1 MVRDPIDSFIDAY
14 VQALHDQNAAI
25 FAGAGLSIPAGLV
38 NWKELLK
45 DIASDIGLD
54 VTKEDDLITLAQ
66 FHVNERGGRHRIN
79 QALIDEFSGRAK
91 SSDKHKLLTAL
102 PIRTYWT
109 TNYDALLEE
118 SLRAAG
124 KTPDV
129 KITVENLATTAPRRD
144 AVVYKMHGDVSLPDK
159 AVVTK
164 DDYESYESYESTRHL
179 FSTALQGD
187 LVSKTFLFIGFSFND
202 PNLSYILSR
211 IRILLGENRRE
222 HYCLLRRVQ
231 RGDFKKA
238 ADFHYAR
245 AKQDLQVRDL
255 RRYGIL
261 GLLVDDYTHYTNVLK
276 RISSRYNLARVF
288 ISGSAADYSPWD
300 EGKAQELIH
309 AISRGLIRDGFG
321 VVSGFGVGVGPHV
334 VNGVLEQLETERTQ
348 MLDDRLILRPF
359 PVAISDTHER
369 KRRWTAYRKDMLQ
382 HAGVA
387 LFLFGNRAN
396 PAGGVVSADGMEE
409 EFRLAVARGLFV
421 VPAGCT
427 GGMAKT
433 LHSKV
438 LDAFDEYYPLHGYR
452 RMFEALGRPGT
463 PNQVAKR
470 ILDLLTKLREDKA
483 LPVAK

>member
-1 MVRDPIDSFIDAY
+1 MPRDPIDSFIDIY

-25 FAGAGLSIPAGLV
+25 FAGAGLSIPVGLV

-54 VTKEDDLITLAQ
+54 VKKEDDLITVAQ

-91 SSDKHKLLTAL
+91 STDKHKLLAAL
-102 PIRTYWT
+102 PIKTYWT
-109 TNYDALLEE
+109 TNYDVLIEE

-129 KITVENLATTAPRRD
+129 KITVNNLATTVPRRD
-144 AVVYKMHGDVSLPDK
+144 AVVYKMHGDVSMPDK

-164 DDYESYESYESTRHL
+164 DDYESYASTRHL

-211 IRILLGENRRE
+211 IRLLLGENRRE

-231 RGDFKKA
+231 RHDFKKA

-255 RRYGIL
+255 SRYGIL
-261 GLLVDDYTHYTNVLK
+261 GLLVDDYGHYTNVLK
-276 RISSRYNLARVF
+276 RISSRYNMARVF
-288 ISGSAADYSPWD
+288 ISGSAAQYSPWD
-300 EGKAQELIH
+300 EGEAQELIH
-309 AISRGLIRDGFG
+309 AISRGLIREEFG

-334 VNGVLEQLETERTQ
+334 VNGVLEQLEAEGTQ
-348 MLDDRLILRPF
+348 LVDDRLVLRPF
-359 PVAISDTHER
+359 PFAISDAAER
-369 KRRWTAYRKDMLQ
+369 KRRWTAYRKDMLR

-387 LFLFGNRAN
+387 LFLFGNKAN

-409 EFRLAVARGLFV
+409 EFRLAVASRLFV
-421 VPAGCT
+421 VPVGCT
-427 GGMAKT
+427 GNMAQT
-433 LHSKV
+433 LHRKV
-438 LDAFDEYYPLHGYR
+438 LDAFDQYYPVPGYR
-452 RMFEALGRPGT
+452 RMFEALGHPGT
-463 PNQVAKR
+463 PGKVAKR
-470 ILDLLTKLREDKA
+470 VLDLLKKLREDRT
-483 LPVAK
+483 LPGLK